1 MSQKFIIPP
10 RTTDGN
16 EIRKF
21 FVNICQYINRMM
33 EVDNS
38 VARAYLS
45 ANQINIVHDTATKVL
60 LDTETVDTGS
70 NFSSYK
76 YTFPVTGRYHITWSI
91 AFTQAT
97 KMTLGL
103 ASIYIDGAE
112 ARRGPY
118 IDSVAAAGRIVSA
131 GSDVFDVT
139 AGQYAELWGIGY
151 HADAGANTFVFTG
164 SSLLT
169 YMSVH
174 LIARA

>member
-38 VARAYLS
+38 LARVTLS
-45 ANQINIVHDTATKVL
+45 TNQDSVSSATPTKVL
-60 LDTETVDTGS
+60 LDTEDFDTGN

-76 YTFPVTGRYHITWSI
+76 YTFPVDGKYHVDFGATLLTSGNHLYLGVAYLYLDGVIHSQGNYQYGTLYSSVRSTG
-91 AFTQAT
+91 
-97 KMTLGL
+97 
-103 ASIYIDGAE
+103 GA
-112 ARRGPY
+112 
-118 IDSVAAAGRIVSA
+118 IVDA
-131 GSDVFDVT
+131 T
-139 AGQYAELWGIGY
+139 AGQYAELWGYGITDSG
-151 HADAGANTFVFTG
+151 TFSFVSG
-164 SSLLT
+164 VDHS

-174 LIARA
+174 LVARA